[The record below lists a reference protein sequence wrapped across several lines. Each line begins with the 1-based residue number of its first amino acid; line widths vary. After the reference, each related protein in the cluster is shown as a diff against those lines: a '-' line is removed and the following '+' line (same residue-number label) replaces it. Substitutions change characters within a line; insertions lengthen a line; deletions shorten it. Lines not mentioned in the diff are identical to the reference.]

1 MNKDNT
7 DAFFDS
13 LTLEELKEKRENYNY
28 LSSPMITIVASVS
41 MDGSIGNSGDNSLI
55 KTSKEDFKNFRE
67 LTEGNTVIMGRKT
80 WESLPNKP
88 LPNRLNIIVSSTLEN
103 QGDAFVVNT
112 LERAIDL
119 SYGNIFV
126 IGGAQLYAEA
136 FKYNPNLILSEWDDE
151 TLTGDV
157 KFPYWEELMIKYR
170 NMSMRKYK
178 DFRLFKYTNWRYE

>member
-7 DAFFDS
+7 DEFFDS
-13 LTLEELKEKRENYNY
+13 LTPEELKEKWENYNY
-28 LSSPMITIVASVS
+28 LSPPRFVDVNVIASVTK
-41 MDGSIGNSGDNSLI
+41 DGSIGDSQSNDLL
-55 KTSKEDFKNFRE
+55 KTSKEDFEIFKG

-103 QGDAFVVNT
+103 QSDAFVVST

-119 SYGNIFV
+119 SYGKIFI

-157 KFPYWEELMIKYR
+157 KFPYWGELMIKYR
-170 NMSMRKYK
+170 YISMRKYK
-178 DFRLFKYTNWRYE
+178 DFKLIKYTN

>member
-1 MNKDNT
+1 MNKDNI
-7 DAFFDS
+7 DVFFDS
-13 LTLEELKEKRENYNY
+13 LTPEELKEKWDNYNY
-28 LSSPMITIVASVS
+28 LSPPRFTNIIIVASVS
-41 MDGSIGNSGDNSLI
+41 KDGSIGNSGDNSLI

-103 QGDAFVVNT
+103 QSDAFVVNT

-119 SYGNIFV
+119 SYGKIFV
-126 IGGAQLYAEA
+126 IGGAQLYREA

-170 NMSMRKYK
+170 NISMRKYK
-178 DFRLFKYTNWRYE
+178 DFKLVKYTN

>member
-1 MNKDNT
+1 MNKDNI

-13 LTLEELKEKRENYNY
+13 LTPEELKEKWENYNY
-28 LSSPMITIVASVS
+28 LSPPRFTNITIISSVTK
-41 MDGSIGNSGDNSLI
+41 DGSIGNSGDNSLI

-67 LTEGNTVIMGRKT
+67 LTEGNTIIMGRRT

-119 SYGNIFV
+119 SYGKIFV

-157 KFPYWEELMIKYR
+157 KFPYWEELMERYR
-170 NMSMRKYK
+170 NISMRQYK
-178 DFRLFKYTNWRYE
+178 DFKLFKYTN